1 MNAQP
6 TKGLPALII
15 CIAVLASV
23 AAAGGIFMGG
33 GKGPYEYETIRGKT
47 ITISG
52 EGLYRHMSADVAI
65 QGIAQDYITLFL
77 AVPLLLVFLVL
88 AGKWG
93 IRGRLL
99 LAGLTGYFMVTY
111 IFYLSMGMY
120 NEFFLIY
127 VGLASC
133 SFFAFY
139 LQIQSLIKSGCNTW
153 YSFNRPSFPGW
164 FLMVNAVAIGLMWLS
179 VVAPPLFDGSLY
191 PAGIDHYTTMI
202 VQGFDLSVLLPASFI
217 AGWLFV
223 KRKPA
228 GYLWTPVYLI
238 FLSFLMTALTSKI
251 IGMNLTGVETR
262 PAIFIIPFTTALS
275 IFSAWLALSRINEK
289 AGDTL
294 RP

>member
-1 MNAQP
+1 MAARPN
-6 TKGLPALII
+6 TGISTLIL
-15 CIAVLASV
+15 CIAVLAAIAS
-23 AAAGGIFMGG
+23 AGGIFLEG
-33 GKGPYEYETIRGKT
+33 GKGPYPYETIRGKT
-47 ITISG
+47 IAISG
-52 EGLYRHMSADVAI
+52 EGLYRDMSADVAI

-77 AVPLLLVFLVL
+77 AVPLLFVFLVL
-88 AGKWG
+88 AGRWG

-139 LQIQSLIKSGCNTW
+139 LQIQSLIKSGCHNW
-153 YSFNRPSFPGW
+153 YSDNQPAFPGW

-179 VVAPPLFDGSLY
+179 VVVPPLIDGSLY

-202 VQGFDLSVLLPASFI
+202 VQGFDLSILLPASFV

-223 KRKPA
+223 KRESA
-228 GYLWTPVYLI
+228 GYLWSPVYLV

-289 AGDTL
+289 AGDNL